1 MANADSDNPFFSA
14 LKQTFQSWMNSDRVR
29 VVGSQGRS
37 LQVHSGDRLVIGN
50 QSWIVQKRS
59 SGEVPNDAERMRIT
73 YELRSEA
80 SDAANAPCGILEV
93 IIRKDGSSAHQATL
107 RQGAQESLV
116 RDEDI
121 TILSRDDHHA

>member
-1 MANADSDNPFFSA
+1 MANADSGNSFFSA
-14 LKQTFQSWMNSDRVR
+14 LKQTFQSWVNSDRVR

-50 QSWIVQKRS
+50 QCWIVQKRAS
-59 SGEVPNDAERMRIT
+59 TEVPNDAERMRIT
-73 YELRSEA
+73 YELRSEV

-121 TILSRDDHHA
+121 TILPRDLHHD

>member
-1 MANADSDNPFFSA
+1 MANSDSGDSLFSA
-14 LKQTFQSWMNSDRVR
+14 LKQTLRSWVNSDRVR
-29 VVGSQGRS
+29 IVGSQGRS
-37 LQVHSGDRLVIGN
+37 LQMQTGDRLVIGN
-50 QSWIVQKRS
+50 QCWIVQQRS
-59 SGEVPNDAERMRIT
+59 AAEDPNNAERMRII